1 MSTFADGYSRYL
13 TNYFNYINRSRT
25 FRKYFRNSIISL
37 TDPNFMS
44 KKLIDNMADF
54 PKYPYF
60 MNAFVRTDSIN
71 LIKIY
76 NSSMDNTSNLLES
89 MVGASELSKKGL
101 YDVIPSSTDT
111 FLAELNF
118 QFAYTSGPIDL
129 YNYELVVRSF
139 ITEYQYRNFFSDL
152 YTPLFHSTDQIDG
165 ETAGLEDKSFLY
177 QYMLYS
183 SLYNIVSILHNV
195 YPKLLMYLTYMNS
208 SGSKSDRIDQ
218 RTMLDG
224 YGGELD
230 SLGNVIPYGGF
241 KAFVTRYSSYMSEDL
256 AGIIGKSMYDF
267 QNISGT
273 MMQDLVT
280 VISTKLNSVTVGLYN
295 SFDDFYTPIKSL
307 SPVNFLSN
315 NVSQHLNALISAD
328 IVTKIYNDDTIIDQ
342 NAMSIETQYED
353 DEYSLYMEKITE
365 SQLKNYL
372 FLCFLYKFWPIKF
385 LNVLQL
391 SIKEYTEIVIK
402 NSNDKMLSQI
412 DYGDLFEYFTTNYVD
427 YVTLNSFLC
436 TYLTPT
442 ANIVTYGAGTH
453 AKFTFTPGVA
463 EVVCSNLDSY
473 NSVNVHDYIYADGD
487 DRSVSVHVMSKVLGT
502 LKLITDNEYLG
513 TISTA
518 NVDAYRYTFTPP
530 SYIYDVSLN
539 CQVAE
544 FACINYYIYVLE
556 EYFKSTSYNTFI
568 EELTEDIFTY
578 LRNNGHIDY
587 TFDWYEYHDV
597 IDVYF
602 KVYLRWKLLDQSKR
616 CSLSN
621 FSNARYLFSNN
632 SSIVYCADLA
642 ASNFIS
648 DGDYIFAE
656 YDTLETANQV
666 ISHGMLGSDY
676 VLNLAS
682 PYAGQSPEDGLYSTA
697 YVFTSTDV
705 PLFNNVTANFANKLY
720 PKLVMNATSDPNYDI
735 DIIIPTDTDLAN
747 YFNSFST
754 SQSFIRSM
762 HQFSENMVLSTI
774 TRETIYSVLSNFV

>member
-25 FRKYFRNSIISL
+25 FRKYFRNSVISL
-37 TDPNFMS
+37 TDPNFMPKNLINS
-44 KKLIDNMADF
+44 IDNF

-89 MVGASELSKKGL
+89 MVGSSELAKKGL
-101 YDVIPSSTDT
+101 YDSIPSSLDK

-129 YNYELVVRSF
+129 YNYESVVRSF

-165 ETAGLEDKSFLY
+165 ETARLEDKSFLY

-183 SLYNIVSILHNV
+183 SLYNIVSISHDI
-195 YPKLLMYLTYMNS
+195 YPKLLMYLTYINT
-208 SGSKSDRIDQ
+208 SGMPADRVDQ
-218 RTMLDG
+218 AAVLT
-224 YGGELD
+224 
-230 SLGNVIPYGGF
+230 GF
-241 KAFVTRYSSYMSEDL
+241 QTFVTNYSSYISEDL

-267 QNISGT
+267 QNISET

-280 VISTKLNSVTVGLYN
+280 VISTKLSNATTGLYK
-295 SFDDFYTPIKSL
+295 SFDNFYTPLKLL

-315 NVSQHLNALISAD
+315 NVNQHLNALISSD
-328 IVTKIYNDDTIIDQ
+328 IVTKIYNDATIIDQ
-342 NAMSIETQYED
+342 NAMSVETQYED

-402 NSNDKMLSQI
+402 TSNDKMLTQA
-412 DYGDLFEYFTTNYVD
+412 DYGDLFEYFTTNYID

-442 ANIVTYGAGTH
+442 ASIVTYGAGTH

-463 EVVCSNLDSY
+463 EIVCSNLDSY
-473 NSVNVHDYIYADGD
+473 NAVNIHDYIYADGD
-487 DRSVSVHVMSKVLGT
+487 DRSVSVHVMSKDLGT
-502 LKLITDNEYLG
+502 LKLMTDNGYTG

-518 NVDAYRYTFTPP
+518 NIDAYRYNFAPP
-530 SYIYDVSLN
+530 SYVYDVSLT

-578 LRNNGHIDY
+578 LRNSSHINY
-587 TFDWYEYHDV
+587 TFDWYGYHDV

-616 CSLSN
+616 CSLQN
-621 FSNARYLFSNN
+621 FSNARYRFSNN
-632 SSIVYCADLA
+632 DSIVYCADID

-656 YDTLETANQV
+656 YDTIDTANQV

-676 VLNLAS
+676 ILNLAS
-682 PYAGQSPEDGLYSTA
+682 PYAGQDPVDGIYSTA
-697 YVFTSTDV
+697 YKFTSTDV

-720 PKLVMNATSDPNYDI
+720 PKLVMNVTSDPTYDI
-735 DIIIPTDTDLAN
+735 DIIIPSDTDLTN
-747 YFNSFST
+747 YFKSFST

-762 HQFSENMVLSTI
+762 HQFSENMVLSTL